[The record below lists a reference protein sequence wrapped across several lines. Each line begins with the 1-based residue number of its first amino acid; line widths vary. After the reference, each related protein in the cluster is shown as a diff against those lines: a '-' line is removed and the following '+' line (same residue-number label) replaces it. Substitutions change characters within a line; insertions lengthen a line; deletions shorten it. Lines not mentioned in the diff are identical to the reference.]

1 MDYSGLSNE
10 DLLALHSQDL
20 SKVSDKGL
28 LYLHAQ
34 QEKPPAVLPTPSR
47 PSGPV
52 QVDEE
57 APDFTR
63 GFKNVWGQDKQLLN
77 YGKVLLG
84 KTIGNKELM
93 QRGMEG
99 AEAANEKIEVKES
112 DDITS
117 AWKKGIGS
125 VLGDWLPY
133 QIGQGA
139 GNILETLAV
148 SGAGAL
154 AGAATGFGVGAIPG
168 AVAGAV
174 EKGLIKSGVKSAAE
188 AIMKEEV
195 AKQVAQGVAKAE
207 AKKIGA
213 TAAET
218 YVKNQTAIAL
228 AKTEAG
234 SAARQTGAA
243 NLGRNVGLG
252 SQALAH
258 GAGETTQQ
266 AVEEGQKQA
275 AAKGEIYDPENIDLS
290 RVLPAAAVHSVAD
303 FIGEKIGLGAL
314 NNIGKSEGNVLVNIT
329 KAILAT
335 GTKELG
341 PEMVQTIAQRYGA
354 NMSLT
359 DADAVKDYIN
369 TFASSYA
376 MSIVP
381 GSFGAVRSNLGG
393 DKPLVVDE
401 ETENKQTK
409 IEQELGQ
416 QSTATPPPPPPPPPA
431 ATAAPSAPPEPP
443 PVGKTI
449 EEIADT
455 LHGLMKDPET
465 PTNSIKELWA
475 AYNEATGE
483 IAPIGLAAKV
493 FKASNKL
500 KEETTAAAEAAITP
514 PVPFVPT
521 PITIIT
527 PAKLDAIGVPKNS
540 TVRKQVENKDLST
553 PEAKDNA
560 ITTLA
565 SFAINPHVA
574 PEVKTGVK
582 DLINSLRIP
591 NPAEVATNVNPTDL
605 GQTTT
610 GTSTAVPSPIATSS
624 IGSTESTDL
633 GGVASVG
640 ESVAPSNVGTGA
652 QPSAL
657 TRTKE
662 NTPVPN
668 DEAMRDAGFTDYE
681 IDGYKRRPD
690 YYVFN
695 QINNGYKYL
704 GGVGFKQITKTDVEE
719 MRNLVAQNKIQ
730 YDEDKNKIDA
740 EFAKKD
746 IPDLEH
752 ILGSDW
758 GGSSSNKNYKDAAY
772 VALGRKYGYA
782 ASMLPSMER
791 ILAKT
796 QNAPTETS
804 VKTETQP
811 TAVTPKTLTDIQ
823 KLINNYS
830 ENPKGG
836 SFTGMFSHGTVAT
849 IRNHIK
855 TLGGD
860 YTGITKKADTYEDKI
875 PALMTRLQEV
885 YNNHINP
892 PTKTALTSENNIVS
906 LGTSNEGIAGSTNS
920 LASINN
926 FIYDFV
932 ADKSKYLGAK
942 AAETA
947 DNIKSM
953 LGVLG
958 IDTTGLVSRT
968 DTQDIKTSKYFTVL
982 DKAMLN
988 IAPSVEGNIRPT
1000 ASIEDAARDIG
1011 FKVTPT
1017 GFRLGSYDY
1026 ELGDEN
1032 LKLTNLSTGH
1042 ELEIPLAHAD
1052 PDRAYSGKDTTT
1064 RLEISSRIPDVIRPY
1079 FQMYDEGEMSAA
1091 DVIKNVA
1098 TKVRDA
1104 AINEVTTKNAAA
1116 AKEGKTQT
1124 LLAKPIETLTNVSDQ
1139 ELRNQKA
1146 QARQI
1151 LKTAKMDSSEWTTII
1166 NNYTTDA
1173 GVDLATLASDTGVDL
1188 ATLSAE
1194 DASFHG
1200 TTLHGIA
1207 IGAPKTNAD
1216 SAFHGMT
1223 TAQEALGH
1231 VMETGSD
1238 FEQEL
1243 AHRLLNEV
1251 PDTTFRVIETP
1262 DGYAPNETRLFA
1274 AMRKAKGAFFYRPNA
1289 VHVWGTGVGDT
1300 HQGVNNKTVLH
1311 EFLHAA
1317 TVRKI
1322 LLGLSEISKNSHLA
1336 KTVKDLVR
1344 IMNDVN
1350 AARKG
1355 QSFGLPAEA
1364 FTDVKEFVTYG
1375 LTEPRLQL
1383 FMRTQVKGKR
1393 NPSLFSRFVS
1403 GVRQLLGMNEKHQS
1417 ALSDLIDA
1425 TDQLMS
1431 AKLTTKEQEAIQNKN
1446 FWDQML
1452 HPKQAKQAFE
1462 HSASATA
1469 SAIDAMRKNPK
1480 DLDQITST
1488 WKTLINAR
1496 SNGEFGDVVG
1506 IMANQVPNTLRRTFL
1521 GAMTLDQIRM
1531 RAEGLGNVQFS
1542 SKLADIVN
1550 GLRTMLGTRNEM
1562 LTVAS
1567 EIITPWT
1574 KLARKSPSISKQLAR
1589 VMHLATVN
1597 RIDPDTA
1604 TGYAASPTLAAMWD
1618 ALGKD
1623 AQKIY
1628 RDTRDYYKASFIKY
1642 QKLLEENIQ
1651 NSKLDPEAKK
1661 KALAA
1666 LRQEFERPMA
1676 APYFPLMRE
1685 GRFWFKSGT
1694 GADTEYYMFESETQR
1709 NLFVRQYM
1717 KDKKLTGSLSEIF
1730 ANHPDEFNQGNN
1742 YQQLYDSFGKSSKTL
1757 QDMISVIDNS
1767 TGGNK
1772 ADLKDAIYQVFLATL
1787 PERSFRK
1794 QFMHRK
1800 NTPGFSG
1807 DALRN
1812 FARSSFKMSSQLS
1825 RLQYGTSLLNT
1836 LEGMNG
1842 LTKGDPN
1849 KPMLDDYIEEV
1860 ADRLQQG
1867 LHPEQ
1872 QNGTLDK
1879 IADVA
1884 NQVSFLWYLT
1894 SPASA
1899 LTNLSALPI
1908 LTAPVLNAKFNSSYA
1923 KVAMVMGHYGKM
1935 VLSMKGLK
1943 SADGKSYTYP
1953 SIYHALTGDEKA
1965 AFESATAKGILSQ
1978 TLVAD
1983 LSGLSKTPS
1992 ESYTGT
1998 FNTGMK
2004 IVGGLFH
2011 SSEKVMREIAFM
2023 SGYRLAKDQNPNVTE
2038 EQAIQ
2043 HATDAM
2049 FESLG
2054 DFSSVSRARF
2064 FRHPLAR
2071 VMFQFKS
2078 FAQMTTF
2085 YLVHNMMELTKND
2098 PALRKAAATKLL
2110 GTLGMT
2116 GLFAGTT
2123 GMPLF
2128 SAIMYAFEKAF
2139 NLLKDDDEPEIDAK
2153 LEFRNF
2159 LADTFESKFVAAM
2172 VARGPIG
2179 VLTDTDLHSRIK
2191 LDDLWFRDV
2200 RQSKTET
2207 DWLRN
2212 FITDQLGPT
2221 VGLVFNAA
2229 DAMKLIGEGHADR
2242 ALEKLSPAILKNL
2255 FVASRYS
2262 REGVSTL
2269 QGDVVFAEDQIGAGD
2284 IWKQAFGFTPDRIA
2298 DLNESNIAVKGLESR
2313 IKGTRQELLN
2323 RITGDL
2329 EHGEDIQETLQDI
2342 MNFNSQYPTDS
2353 IKAETIHDS
2362 LKRRTENS
2370 ILAKRGLQL
2379 SKPLRPVLMNKADYA
2394 RRDEE

>member
-1 MDYSGLSNE
+1 MDYSGLSDE

-218 YVKNQTAIAL
+218 YVKEQTAIAL

-290 RVLPAAAVHSVAD
+290 RMLPAAALHSVAD
-303 FIGEKIGLGAL
+303 FIGEKIGLGTL

-381 GSFGAVRSNLGG
+381 GSFGAIRSNLGG
-393 DKPLVVDE
+393 DKPLVVDK

-416 QSTATPPPPPPPPPA
+416 QSTATPPPSPPPA
-431 ATAAPSAPPEPP
+431 ATAAPTTTAAPSAPPEPP

-465 PTNSIKELWA
+465 PTNSIKELWD

-610 GTSTAVPSPIATSS
+610 GTSTAVPSSIATSS
-624 IGSTESTDL
+624 VGSTESTNL

-640 ESVAPSNVGTGA
+640 KSVAPSNVGTGA

-657 TRTKE
+657 TETQP
-662 NTPVPN
+662 T
-668 DEAMRDAGFTDYE
+668 
-681 IDGYKRRPD
+681 
-690 YYVFN
+690 
-695 QINNGYKYL
+695 
-704 GGVGFKQITKTDVEE
+704 
-719 MRNLVAQNKIQ
+719 
-730 YDEDKNKIDA
+730 
-740 EFAKKD
+740 
-746 IPDLEH
+746 
-752 ILGSDW
+752 
-758 GGSSSNKNYKDAAY
+758 
-772 VALGRKYGYA
+772 AL
-782 ASMLPSMER
+782 
-791 ILAKT
+791 
-796 QNAPTETS
+796 
-804 VKTETQP
+804 TETQP

-1116 AKEGKTQT
+1116 AKEGTTQT

-1194 DASFHG
+1194 DASLHG
-1200 TTLHGIA
+1200 TTLHGVA

-1274 AMRKAKGAFFYRPNA
+1274 AMRKAKGAFFYKLNA

-1452 HPKQAKQAFE
+1452 HPKQTKQAFE

-1496 SNGEFGDVVG
+1496 SNGELGDVVG

-1618 ALGKD
+1618 ALGD

-1730 ANHPDEFNQGNN
+1730 ANHPGEFNQGNN

-1899 LTNLSALPI
+1899 LANLSALPI
-1908 LTAPVLNAKFNSSYA
+1908 FTAPVLNAKFNSSYA

-2043 HATDAM
+2043 RATDAM

-2054 DFSSVSRARF
+2054 DFSSVNRSRF

-2078 FAQMTTF
+2078 FSQMTTF

-2159 LADTFESKFVAAM
+2159 LADTFESKFVAAV

-2179 VLTDTDLHSRIK
+2179 VLTDTDLNSRIK

-2255 FVASRYS
+2255 FVSSRYS

-2323 RITGDL
+2323 RITDDL
-2329 EHGEDIQETLQDI
+2329 EHGGDIQETLQDI

>member
-1 MDYSGLSNE
+1 M
-10 DLLALHSQDL
+10 
-20 SKVSDKGL
+20 
-28 LYLHAQ
+28 
-34 QEKPPAVLPTPSR
+34 
-47 PSGPV
+47 
-52 QVDEE
+52 
-57 APDFTR
+57 
-63 GFKNVWGQDKQLLN
+63 
-77 YGKVLLG
+77 
-84 KTIGNKELM
+84 
-93 QRGMEG
+93 
-99 AEAANEKIEVKES
+99 
-112 DDITS
+112 
-117 AWKKGIGS
+117 
-125 VLGDWLPY
+125 
-133 QIGQGA
+133 
-139 GNILETLAV
+139 
-148 SGAGAL
+148 
-154 AGAATGFGVGAIPG
+154 
-168 AVAGAV
+168 
-174 EKGLIKSGVKSAAE
+174 
-188 AIMKEEV
+188 
-195 AKQVAQGVAKAE
+195 
-207 AKKIGA
+207 
-213 TAAET
+213 
-218 YVKNQTAIAL
+218 
-228 AKTEAG
+228 
-234 SAARQTGAA
+234 
-243 NLGRNVGLG
+243 
-252 SQALAH
+252 
-258 GAGETTQQ
+258 
-266 AVEEGQKQA
+266 
-275 AAKGEIYDPENIDLS
+275 
-290 RVLPAAAVHSVAD
+290 
-303 FIGEKIGLGAL
+303 
-314 NNIGKSEGNVLVNIT
+314 
-329 KAILAT
+329 
-335 GTKELG
+335 
-341 PEMVQTIAQRYGA
+341 
-354 NMSLT
+354 
-359 DADAVKDYIN
+359 
-369 TFASSYA
+369 
-376 MSIVP
+376 
-381 GSFGAVRSNLGG
+381 
-393 DKPLVVDE
+393 
-401 ETENKQTK
+401 
-409 IEQELGQ
+409 
-416 QSTATPPPPPPPPPA
+416 
-431 ATAAPSAPPEPP
+431 
-443 PVGKTI
+443 
-449 EEIADT
+449 
-455 LHGLMKDPET
+455 
-465 PTNSIKELWA
+465 
-475 AYNEATGE
+475 
-483 IAPIGLAAKV
+483 
-493 FKASNKL
+493 
-500 KEETTAAAEAAITP
+500 
-514 PVPFVPT
+514 
-521 PITIIT
+521 
-527 PAKLDAIGVPKNS
+527 PKNS

-582 DLINSLRIP
+582 NLINSLRIP
-591 NPAEVATNVNPTDL
+591 TPAEVATNVNPTDL

-610 GTSTAVPSPIATSS
+610 GTSTAVSSPSTTPSV
-624 IGSTESTDL
+624 GSTESTNL

-640 ESVAPSNVGTGA
+640 ESAAPSNVGTGA
-652 QPSAL
+652 QSSAL
-657 TRTKE
+657 
-662 NTPVPN
+662 
-668 DEAMRDAGFTDYE
+668 
-681 IDGYKRRPD
+681 
-690 YYVFN
+690 
-695 QINNGYKYL
+695 
-704 GGVGFKQITKTDVEE
+704 
-719 MRNLVAQNKIQ
+719 
-730 YDEDKNKIDA
+730 
-740 EFAKKD
+740 
-746 IPDLEH
+746 
-752 ILGSDW
+752 
-758 GGSSSNKNYKDAAY
+758 
-772 VALGRKYGYA
+772 
-782 ASMLPSMER
+782 
-791 ILAKT
+791 
-796 QNAPTETS
+796 
-804 VKTETQP
+804 TETQP
-811 TAVTPKTLTDIQ
+811 TAVTPKTLTDVQ

-855 TLGGD
+855 ALGGD
-860 YTGITKKADTYEDKI
+860 YTGITKKADTYENKI

-892 PTKTALTSENNIVS
+892 PANTSLTSENNIVS
-906 LGTSNEGIAGSTNS
+906 LGTSNEGINGSTNS

-968 DTQDIKTSKYFTVL
+968 DTQDIKTNKYFAVL

-988 IAPSVEGNIRPT
+988 IVPEGNNKPT
-1000 ASIEDAARDIG
+1000 ASIEDAVRDVG
-1011 FKVTPT
+1011 FKVTNT

-1032 LKLTNLSTGH
+1032 LKLKNLKTGH

-1064 RLEISSRIPDVIRPY
+1064 RLEISSRIPDIIRPY

-1091 DVIKNVA
+1091 DVVKNVA

-1104 AINEVTTKNAAA
+1104 AINEVTAKNAAA
-1116 AKEGKTQT
+1116 AKETQT
-1124 LLAKPIETLTNVSDQ
+1124 QNLLANTTETITNAPDQ

-1151 LKTAKMDSSEWTTII
+1151 LKAAKMDSSEWATII
-1166 NNYTTDA
+1166 NDYTTDA
-1173 GVDLATLASDTGVDL
+1173 GVDLTTLAKDF
-1188 ATLSAE
+1188 AE
-1194 DASFHG
+1194 DASLHR
-1200 TTLHGIA
+1200 TTLHGVA

-1243 AHRLLNEV
+1243 AYRLLNEV

-1262 DGYAPNETRLFA
+1262 DSYASNETKLFA
-1274 AMRKAKGAFFYRPNA
+1274 SMRKAKGAFFYRPNA

-1322 LLGLSEISKNSHLA
+1322 LLGLSEISKNSHLS
-1336 KTVKDLVR
+1336 KVVKDLVR

-1364 FTDVKEFVTYG
+1364 FTDVKEFVAYG
-1375 LTEPRLQL
+1375 LTEPRLQV

-1393 NPSLFSRFVS
+1393 NPTLFSRFVS
-1403 GVRQLLGMNEKHQS
+1403 SVRQLLGMNEKHQS

-1431 AKLTTKEQEAIQNKN
+1431 AKLTTKEQETLQNKN

-1452 HPKQAKQAFE
+1452 HPKQTKQAFE

-1496 SNGEFGDVVG
+1496 SKGELGDVVG

-1531 RAEGLGNVQFS
+1531 RAEGLGNVAFS
-1542 SKLADIVN
+1542 DKLADIVN
-1550 GLRTMLGTRNEM
+1550 GLRNMLGTRNEM

-1567 EIITPWT
+1567 DIITPWT

-1597 RIDPDTA
+1597 RIDPDTP
-1604 TGYAASPTLAAMWD
+1604 TGYAASPTLAAMWN
-1618 ALGKD
+1618 ALGAD

-1628 RDTRDYYKASFIKY
+1628 RDTREYYKASFIKY

-1685 GRFWFKSGT
+1685 GRFWFKSGA
-1694 GADTEYYMFESETQR
+1694 GANTEYYMFESESQR

-1717 KDKKLTGSLSEIF
+1717 KDRKLTGSLSEIF
-1730 ANHPDEFNQGNN
+1730 ANHPGEFNQGNN

-1899 LTNLSALPI
+1899 LANLSALPI
-1908 LTAPVLNAKFNSSYA
+1908 FTAPVLNAKFNSSYA

-1953 SIYHALTGDEKA
+1953 SIYHALTGAEKA

-2023 SGYRLAKDQNPNVTE
+2023 SGYRLAKDQSPSITE

-2043 HATDAM
+2043 RATDAM

-2054 DFSSVSRARF
+2054 DFSSVNRSRF

-2078 FAQMTTF
+2078 FSQMATF
-2085 YLVHNMMELTKND
+2085 YLVHNMMELTKSD
-2098 PALRKAAATKLL
+2098 PVLRKTAATKLL

-2221 VGLVFNAA
+2221 VGLVFNTA

-2255 FVASRYS
+2255 FVAGRYS
-2262 REGVSTL
+2262 REGVATL
-2269 QGDVVFAEDQIGAGD
+2269 KGDVVFAEDQIGAND
-2284 IWKQAFGFTPDRIA
+2284 IWKQAFGFTPDRVA
-2298 DLNESNIAVKGLESR
+2298 DLNESNIAIKGLESK

-2323 RITGDL
+2323 RISDDL
-2329 EHGEDIQETLQDI
+2329 EHGEDIQETLQDV
-2342 MNFNSQYPTDS
+2342 MTFNRQYPTDS

-2362 LKRRTENS
+2362 FKRRVENS
-2370 ILAKRGLQL
+2370 ALAKRGLQL